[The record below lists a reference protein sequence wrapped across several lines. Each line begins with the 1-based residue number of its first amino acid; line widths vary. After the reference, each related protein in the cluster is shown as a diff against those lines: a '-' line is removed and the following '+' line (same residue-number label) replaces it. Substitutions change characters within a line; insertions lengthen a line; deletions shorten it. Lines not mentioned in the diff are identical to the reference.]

1 MAFYIQTYIYVIRTF
16 VIESKTYM
24 YVIRTQRVNSFPA
37 VRTATAKIPQAAHS
51 GFYVHKK
58 TQQYNKV
65 TWLETTLFLR
75 RTNRR

>member
-1 MAFYIQTYIYVIRTF
+1 MIRTF
-16 VIESKTYM
+16 AIESKTYM

-65 TWLETTLFLR
+65 TWLETTLFCAE
-75 RTNRR
+75 RTGDKHLSQFKRL